1 MIPLTLVTGFLGSGK
16 TTLLQ
21 HLACHHGDRKVVWV
35 VNEFS
40 VRDMDAARLASVSSD
55 VVSVTGGSIFCR
67 CKATEYLDLLRSL
80 PARFDPEAVVIEAS
94 GMADPTVAGK
104 MLGECGLDH
113 QYQIAAVVAVVD
125 PGSFLKLLHTLPN
138 IRAQIESATRVLVNK
153 TDLYSLERIEET
165 ESAVRAIH
173 PLVPMTR
180 TQHCAADCNLF
191 ETGQTVPL
199 AGELAP
205 CVDPRF
211 VQFVVPLPDE
221 VDLERLEA
229 AVTPASDAIYRIKG
243 LARSAGRSYELD
255 FSLSGWRIVETRSDA
270 QPSLVL
276 IARGPCSD
284 AVARL
289 LQQLRG
295 A

>member
-21 HLACHHGDRKVVWV
+21 QLATVHRGRRIVWV

-40 VRDMDAARLASVSSD
+40 ARDMDAARLAHVSPE

-67 CKATEYLDLLRSL
+67 CKATEYLDLLRGL
-80 PARFDPEAVVIEAS
+80 PARFTPEAVVIEAS
-94 GMADPTVAGK
+94 GMADPTVAAK
-104 MLGECGLDH
+104 MLSECGLDR
-113 QYQIAAVVAVVD
+113 QYRMAAVIAVVD

-138 IRAQIESATRVLVNK
+138 IRAQIESATRVLLNK
-153 TDLYSLERIEET
+153 TDLYPPARVDEA
-165 ESAVRAIH
+165 ESAVRAIN
-173 PLVPMTR
+173 PSVSLTR
-180 TQHCAADCNLF
+180 TQHCAVDCDLF
-191 ETGQTVPL
+191 ESGQAMSL

-211 VQFVVPLPDE
+211 VQFAVPLPAD
-221 VDLERLEA
+221 VDLERMQQAVEHA
-229 AVTPASDAIYRIKG
+229 ADDIYRIKG
-243 LARSAGRSYELD
+243 YARSAGRSYELD
-255 FSLSGWRIVETRSDA
+255 YSLSGWRMTEARGDV
-270 QPSLVL
+270 QPGLVL
-276 IARGPCSD
+276 ITRGPCSD

-289 LQQLRG
+289 LQNLRG